1 MTMIAVYLAGSVP
14 SFRRPHSTI
23 VRFMVSRYGTS
34 FARHFWIRQRCA
46 AMNRFEHFR
55 EVRKDLA
62 ALLGGVVDALASPLL
77 LQQDCA
83 QQREKLACLIARN
96 PFLDLCYLL
105 DAEGRQIGDNVAASR
120 RRDARDG
127 DGVDRSHR
135 PYYRLAQEA
144 VTPVLTEPYLSSAN
158 GHICVTAA
166 APIRDENGQL
176 LGILVADSELDRALS
191 LLEEDDIR
199 RGFEPYFKIFY
210 SLFSAGLLTVSAA
223 LGFHAII
230 ALGPIWS
237 AVDSLSE
244 FTAPFQA
251 TILFTLALAVFDL
264 AKTIFEEEVLLRKDI
279 RRHSTTRRTLTR
291 FIAAILIAVSIEG
304 LMLVFKFA
312 LDAPQQLWLA
322 ELLLLA
328 AAALL
333 VALGLYVYLGA
344 QAEVLLSRHRDQRHD
359 SS

>member
-1 MTMIAVYLAGSVP
+1 
-14 SFRRPHSTI
+14 
-23 VRFMVSRYGTS
+23 
-34 FARHFWIRQRCA
+34 
-46 AMNRFEHFR
+46 MNRFEHFR

-77 LQQDCA
+77 LQQGCEA
-83 QQREKLACLIARN
+83 QRQKLACLIARH

-105 DAEGRQIGDNVAASR
+105 DAEGLQLGDNVAASR
-120 RRDARDG
+120 RRGTQGG

-135 PYYRLAQEA
+135 PYYRLTLEA
-144 VTPVLTEPYLSSAN
+144 NSPVLTEPYLSSAN

-166 APIRDENGQL
+166 APIRDESGKL
-176 LGILVADSELDRALS
+176 LGMVVADSELDRALA

-199 RGFEPYFKIFY
+199 RSFEPYFKVFY
-210 SLFSAGLLTVSAA
+210 ILFSLGLLAVSMALGLHAVLSLGLVWSAA
-223 LGFHAII
+223 ASPGDFA
-230 ALGPIWS
+230 
-237 AVDSLSE
+237 
-244 FTAPFQA
+244 APFQA

-312 LDAPQQLWLA
+312 LDAPQHLWMA
-322 ELLLLA
+322 VVLLLA
-328 AAALL
+328 AAALM
-333 VALGLYVYLGA
+333 VALGVYVYLGA
-344 QAEVLLSRHRDQRHD
+344 RAEVLLLQHKDQRQEE
-359 SS
+359 S

>member
-1 MTMIAVYLAGSVP
+1 
-14 SFRRPHSTI
+14 
-23 VRFMVSRYGTS
+23 
-34 FARHFWIRQRCA
+34 
-46 AMNRFEHFR
+46 MNRFEHFR

-62 ALLGGVVDALASPLL
+62 ALLGGVVDALASPAL
-77 LQQDCA
+77 LQQHADE
-83 QQREKLACLIARN
+83 QRKKLTCLINRH

-120 RRDARDG
+120 RRAAGKEDG

-135 PYYRLAQEA
+135 PYYRLALNA
-144 VTPVLTEPYLSSAN
+144 LSPVLTEPYLSSAN

-166 APIRDENGQL
+166 APIRDEKGQL
-176 LGILVADSELDRALS
+176 LGMLVADSELDRALA

-199 RGFEPYFKIFY
+199 RGFEPYFKAIY
-210 SLFSAGLLTVSAA
+210 TLFSTGLLAVSAA
-223 LGFHAII
+223 LGFHA
-230 ALGPIWS
+230 LGTLKQVWS
-237 AVDSLSE
+237 AVAAPGD

-264 AKTIFEEEVLLRKDI
+264 SKTIFEEEVLLRKDI

-312 LDAPQQLWLA
+312 LDAPQNLWLA
-322 ELLLLA
+322 VLLLVA
-328 AAALL
+328 AALLL
-333 VALGLYVYLGA
+333 VALGMYVYLGGR
-344 QAEVLLSRHRDQRHD
+344 AEVLLSQHRDQRHNAG
-359 SS
+359 